1 MRGIPVHLPAE
12 GCVSAAP
19 TPRAVGGSLARAQ
32 PQVGEMNGSD
42 PGPHFTLSQAIA
54 KFYQALRSK
63 SRIWHQPHKSWGPSA
78 ATSAS
83 PSSTNSSCFSA
94 CLSSRTYSTHC
105 PEQSEMLSKSG
116 LTWRNFGVPLLLHS
130 VNLPKTVFPSSIKV
144 CLHPAPT
151 EIFHKK
157 NPNKHHRKKKH

>member
-1 MRGIPVHLPAE
+1 METVVLMRGIPLHLPAE
-12 GCVSAAP
+12 GCISAAP
-19 TPRAVGGSLARAQ
+19 SPQAVGGSLAKAQ
-32 PQVGEMNGSD
+32 PQAGEMNGSN

-94 CLSSRTYSTHC
+94 CLSSRTNTAQNRVRCSSN
-105 PEQSEMLSKSG
+105 QGLLGGILGFLSFCI
-116 LTWRNFGVPLLLHS
+116 L
-130 VNLPKTVFPSSIKV
+130 
-144 CLHPAPT
+144 
-151 EIFHKK
+151 
-157 NPNKHHRKKKH
+157 